1 VGVWTTQGEQSE
13 PYSFYYTIC
22 IPPVQ
27 VKTWKLSLLLIP
39 SSTGQPRVVKCP
51 QRAREGRQIIPD
63 WETEPEKISHRKL
76 CLNLVLK
83 FGGSCHGPGVGRW
96 GCGDGGKYV
105 TFMSR
110 YGGLL
115 KSCKEEVTQDFNSS
129 PTNWHL
135 LQVNPSPQVVDC
147 RAGFALTDTAS
158 NSHKGL
164 TIYFL
169 SEVNALEKCWWPH

>member
-1 VGVWTTQGEQSE
+1 LGAEGKERQPLSPTGGSCESLADKEGTQSSWRVGVWTTQGEQSE

-115 KSCKEEVTQDFNSS
+115 KSCKEEVTQ
-129 PTNWHL
+129 
-135 LQVNPSPQVVDC
+135 
-147 RAGFALTDTAS
+147 GF
-158 NSHKGL
+158 
-164 TIYFL
+164 
-169 SEVNALEKCWWPH
+169 